1 MDKKSLT
8 QNAGVELS
16 SKKSH
21 TSSFASMTSTTSS
34 TTMAAHKEL
43 LYMKSFAMDLEVAKD
58 LSVQGSISAV
68 FTRTSQIVQECLGPN
83 RSLAYLLWLMI
94 IFDTISYLVITQAIS
109 VLILS
114 TLSSSQS
121 TGTPKEMAAGLL
133 ILSMGLVFLQLVR
146 HFILD
151 HAGTWF
157 MRRAKYAINK
167 CVSSLTTDDEG
178 KVMQHLAHVRDIFV
192 YDRTKMM
199 AVFLVE
205 MTSVLAIG
213 FYNMR
218 LMCLGGVLLCGG
230 KLLGF
235 LDDLFVISEQHRL
248 ALIVNRAGKSDSGN
262 EADIRFLHN
271 NSSGARHI
279 VIKMTHTLFCYFSPV
294 AFLYFA
300 MKGGA
305 LPTDEEG
312 ALTTTQVFQSS
323 ILFFLSA
330 SCQIAQ
336 HGRMTRFI
344 KNLSHCEKLLEF
356 NDENGNCFEYFK
368 NNPSDSIPFSKKKD
382 ATMFT
387 WTHAEKAAIFLTT
400 ILFIAIVG
408 FCVFL
413 TQNVEFACNP
423 VKIMCTTVP
432 DSGSHVSFMSPQE
445 FNLLVGCKLS
455 DDEDDIVAQCAQLI
469 EAGTDEEAEEIDFDI
484 VEEEYV
490 GSSVNDTYSADVGAE
505 LDASVEMQ
513 MEASANPQNQ
523 ADGSG
528 QSGFVIAASFD
539 SWRGAHRFE
548 REFVEVEA
556 EIADDSSGRR
566 LSASTYAGVGSTFSA
581 TRVTSK
587 KKSKEYTIEIIV
599 GGGRYDGTNNE
610 ISVQLVGADGT
621 TTSHMNVGNKFA
633 KGEVR
638 NVVVADT
645 AAIANIKKIVVTTSG
660 KDGVKFSSILVNR
673 HAGSNNKG
681 FSLGSMSA
689 SLKCTG
695 SKRKGTWSCSQDVT
709 VEKFGDDSE
718 EEVNESDNSGCPVEE
733 CKYDM
738 STFVPIDAGA
748 ISDYTTPASG
758 VTELNYP
765 FGTVWNDCAANGPVR
780 FTYEAVC
787 DGGCQKRAHSFRLS
801 PKSYFPGEV
810 SSCQQKNG
818 KSYPKYCLEPLKDGQ
833 PWSLA
838 GLKSK
843 ERKQQCAKQVGHDR
857 GHQIPAN
864 NFDDNKKV
872 CAQTNYM
879 TNIMPQADKM
889 NRGAWLKT
897 EMMSECWRQ
906 ENPLTILGGAVFT
919 QDTFTTVPE
928 WDGVDRTDWF
938 VDTHYV
944 KNPAYFWKIIVA
956 EQTDKQPYDVI
967 AFWVPNHESATNKKI
982 DDYVVSVSDLEANLA
997 AWGAPETFTLKNGF
1011 DKNIRPWAWIDPEGC
1026 SRQ

>member
-1 MDKKSLT
+1 MT
-8 QNAGVELS
+8 ANAGAVELS
-16 SKKSH
+16 SKKPHS
-21 TSSFASMTSTTSS
+21 SSFASMTSTSS
-34 TTMAAHKEL
+34 SQLAATREFF
-43 LYMKSFAMDLEVAKD
+43 YMKSFAMDLEVAKE
-58 LSVQGSISAV
+58 LSVSGSISAI
-68 FTRTSQIVQECLGPN
+68 FTRTRSIVKACLGPGK
-83 RSLAYLLWLMI
+83 SLSYLLWLMV
-94 IFDTISYLVITQAIS
+94 IFDAIPYLIITQAIS

-178 KVMQHLAHVRDIFV
+178 KIMQHLAQVRDIFV
-192 YDRTKMM
+192 YDWTKMT

-205 MTSVLAIG
+205 ISSVLTIA
-213 FYNMR
+213 FYNME
-218 LMCLGGVLLCGG
+218 LMCLGAVLICGG
-230 KLLGF
+230 KFLGF

-248 ALIVNRAGKSDSGN
+248 AQIVNREGKSDSGT

-271 NSSGARHI
+271 QSSGARHVI
-279 VIKMTHTLFCYFSPV
+279 VKMTHTLFCYFSPV
-294 AFLYFA
+294 AFLFFA
-300 MKGGA
+300 MSSGA
-305 LPTDEEG
+305 KATDEEG
-312 ALTTTQVFQSS
+312 SLTTTQVFQSS

-336 HGRMTRFI
+336 HGRMTHFI
-344 KNLSHCEKLLEF
+344 KNLSHCEKILEF
-356 NDENGNCFEYFK
+356 NDTNGNCFDYFK

-382 ATMFT
+382 STMFT
-387 WTHAEKAAIFLTT
+387 WTHAEKAGIFLTT
-400 ILFIAIVG
+400 LLFVAIVG
-408 FCVFL
+408 FFVFL
-413 TQNVEFACNP
+413 TQNVEFACNN

-455 DDEDDIVAQCAQLI
+455 DEEDVILAQCAQLM
-469 EAGTDEEAEEIDFDI
+469 EAGSEEESEEIDFDI
-484 VEEEYV
+484 MEEEYV
-490 GSSVNDTYSADVGAE
+490 GTSVNDTYSADVGGE
-505 LDASVEMQ
+505 LDASSTLQ

-523 ADGSG
+523 ADESG
-528 QSGFVIAASFD
+528 QSGFIIAASFD
-539 SWRGAHRFE
+539 SWRGTHRFE

-556 EIADDSSGRR
+556 EETEESSGRR
-566 LSASTYAGVGSTFSA
+566 LTSSTYAGVGSTFSA

-587 KKSKEYTIEIIV
+587 KKSKEYTIELIA

-610 ISVQLVGADGT
+610 ISIQIVGTDSK
-621 TTSHMNVGNKFA
+621 TTSHMNVGNKFG

-645 AAIANIKKIVVTTSG
+645 TAVANIKKIVVTTSG
-660 KDGVKFSSILVNR
+660 KDGVKFTSILVNR
-673 HAGSNNKG
+673 HAGSNTKG
-681 FSLGSMSA
+681 FALGSMSA

-709 VEKFGDDSE
+709 VEKFGDDSGE
-718 EEVNESDNSGCPVEE
+718 EENESDNSGCPVEE

-738 STFVPIDAGA
+738 DTFSPIPASE
-748 ISDYTTPASG
+748 ISDYTTPVSD
-758 VTELNYP
+758 VTQLDYE
-765 FGTVWNDCAANGPVR
+765 FGTVWNDCTANGPVR

-818 KSYPKYCLEPLKDGQ
+818 KSYPKYCLDPLKDGQ

-838 GLKSK
+838 GLNSK
-843 ERKQQCAKQVGHDR
+843 KRKEQCSKQVGHDR

-864 NFDDNKKV
+864 NFDHNKKV
-872 CAQTNYM
+872 CAKTNYM

-897 EMMSECWRQ
+897 EMLGECWRQ
-906 ENPLTILGGAVFT
+906 ENPLTILGGGVFI
-919 QDTFTTVPE
+919 QDVTTTVPE

-982 DDYVVSVSDLEANLA
+982 DDYVVSVSELEDKLA
-997 AWGAPETFTLKNGF
+997 LWGAPETFTLKNGF
-1011 DKNIRPWAWIDPEGC
+1011 DKTIRPWTWIDPKGC